1 MELATVSQTG
11 LGPWPLPQE
20 DDAQPTMGAT
30 GDILL
35 FSGDTWAART
45 VKWTTCS
52 IWSHVALLIHEPELA
67 SEPLVWE
74 ATRCSPL
81 QDIRHGVC
89 IGDGV
94 QLVRLRDKLAH
105 YPGRIM
111 LRRWRGAPR
120 PSWAEVLAAMHEHQ
134 TRPYLDYVRS
144 NLRAWWGGEA
154 RMGTFCSEFVVDVLR
169 AWKFL
174 APGRP
179 SRLYVPRHLASSL
192 AAESHYG
199 DPSQPQALLAR
210 KPWRTL
216 QQACEDD
223 LCLRA

>member
-1 MELATVSQTG
+1 MSRQSIG
-11 LGPWPLPQE
+11 G
-20 DDAQPTMGAT
+20 T

-45 VKWTTCS
+45 VKWSTRS
-52 IWSHVALLIHEPELA
+52 PWSHVALLIDEPELA
-67 SEPLVWE
+67 PEPLVWE

-105 YPGRIM
+105 YPGRIV
-111 LRRWRGAPR
+111 LRCWTRAMR
-120 PSWAEVLAAMHEHQ
+120 PPLGQVLSAIHEHQ
-134 TRPYLDYVRS
+134 RRPYLDYVRS
-144 NLRAWWGGEA
+144 HLHAWWGAGSG
-154 RMGTFCSEFVVDVLR
+154 GTFCSAFVIDVLR
-169 AWKFL
+169 SWKFL

-179 SRLYVPRHLASSL
+179 SRFYVPKDLAQSVLAGSLCGDLSQPLLLLASPAS
-192 AAESHYG
+192 
-199 DPSQPQALLAR
+199 SQHRQDE
-210 KPWRTL
+210 
-216 QQACEDD
+216 QNV